1 MELALYSDGSDLKFP
16 FIGYY
21 KSEQQKS
28 ARRGD
33 YITSVEVG
41 PLFGAVL
48 ARALDSWWEE
58 AGSPE
63 EFYVF
68 DVGAGVGTLARS
80 IFSAQPA
87 CMNSLRYILIEQ
99 SEYLMSQHEDL
110 LKREDVSVV
119 SLRTDLSEAI
129 PHPQVDFGVVI
140 ANELLDNLPVMLME
154 KTPGGWG
161 EVNVVLEEN
170 TLNVL
175 GEELSQADSNF
186 VNLLNQL
193 APDAKSGQRIPIQRY
208 ASQWVKG
215 ASSVFKSS
223 VSKDE
228 PASKD
233 ESASKNGRILV
244 FDYGVLTTA
253 ELSSSQNE
261 WLRTYRAQSMGQS
274 PYDFVCQQ
282 DITCEVGIDQLNSSD
297 IPAPS
302 VQSQADFLKHWGI
315 DELVA
320 EAKVLDQN
328 VIPTNLEDIK
338 LHSRIK
344 EAEALL
350 DPMGLG
356 AHCAI
361 EWVL

>member
-1 MELALYSDGSDLKFP
+1 MELALYSDGSDPTFP

-48 ARALDSWWEE
+48 ARALDFWWEE

-68 DVGAGVGTLARS
+68 DVGCGVGTLARS
-80 IFSAQPA
+80 ILRAEPA
-87 CMNSLRYILIEQ
+87 CMDSLKYILVEQ
-99 SEYLMSQHEDL
+99 SEYLISQHKDL
-110 LKREDVSVV
+110 LSRQDVSIT
-119 SLRTDLSEAI
+119 SLRTDLSAAI
-129 PHPQVDFGVVI
+129 PHPEVDFGVVV

-154 KTPGGWG
+154 KTSQGWA
-161 EVNVVLEEN
+161 EVGVVLEEK
-170 TLNVL
+170 TTNVL
-175 GEELSQADSNF
+175 GEELIQLDSDSLE
-186 VNLLNQL
+186 LLTQL
-193 APDAKSGQRIPIQRY
+193 LPDQLVPATKASATKEGQRIPIQKY
-208 ASQWVKG
+208 ARQWVKG
-215 ASSVFKSS
+215 AASVLKQ
-223 VSKDE
+223 
-228 PASKD
+228 
-233 ESASKNGRILV
+233 GRILV

-253 ELSSSQNE
+253 ELSNRPQEE
-261 WLRTYRAQSMGQS
+261 WLRTYRAQSAGQS
-274 PYDFVCQQ
+274 PYQAVGQQ
-282 DITCEVGIDQLNSSD
+282 DISCEVAIDQLNLGQLNSAQPNST
-297 IPAPS
+297 A
-302 VQSQADFLKHWGI
+302 QSQSDFLKQWGI

-328 VIPTNLEDIK
+328 ITPTNLKDIE
-338 LHSRIK
+338 LQSRIT

-356 AHCAI
+356 SHWAI